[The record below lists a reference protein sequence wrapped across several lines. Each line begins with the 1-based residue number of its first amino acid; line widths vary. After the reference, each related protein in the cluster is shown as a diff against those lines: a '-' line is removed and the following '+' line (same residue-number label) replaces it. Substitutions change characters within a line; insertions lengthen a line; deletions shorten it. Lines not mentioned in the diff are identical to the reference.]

1 MKKLTTLV
9 AGTVLAA
16 TLLPVSVFVAFGHE
30 DTAPPTSPTRP
41 TGPSSE
47 RREAARER
55 FNEVRKAA
63 IRRIFDRM
71 TNKIDRAILRLENCS
86 DRIESRIEKFKARGK
101 EVSSAEEKLIEAQ
114 ITLVDA
120 K

>member
-1 MKKLTTLV
+1 MSKLTTFV
-9 AGTVLAA
+9 AGTALVA
-16 TLLPVSVFVAFGHE
+16 TLLPVSVFVASGQ
-30 DTAPPTSPTRP
+30 TAPPTSPTRP

-71 TNKIDRAILRLENCS
+71 TNKIDRAILRLDGFS
-86 DRIESRIEKFKARGK
+86 VRIEARIEKFQARGK
-101 EVSSAEEKLIEAQ
+101 NVSSDERKL
-114 ITLVDA
+114 
-120 K
+120 